1 MEVNFRMSNNKI
13 PFGLRDGVL
22 VEVSE
27 VKSGLA
33 CGCICPSCHG
43 KLQANKGQK
52 VSHYFS
58 HDPSNATKTT
68 KACESAFE
76 TSIHLMAKQ
85 ILSEEGVSKFP
96 KLSVTLTQKDKLGN
110 SHEETCMVTEES
122 LMKFSHVK
130 LEQQLSVIRPDII
143 AYNSSTPYLIEI
155 AVTHFVD
162 TEKLK
167 WIRANEMYAIEID
180 LSKVTYTTTKE
191 ALKQLIIESVAN
203 KKWLSNPEAHAKKSE
218 LKMKLDERVRVVNE
232 NIDKAKLKN
241 KVASHI
247 DVVVPQ
253 KKNVTS
259 GYDSKTKNIKES
271 DPRWF
276 LCEACRHVFKVALKD
291 APYTIKSIPCPE
303 CEHAISAR

>member
-1 MEVNFRMSNNKI
+1 MEFNFTMSNNKI

-22 VEVSE
+22 VEVLE

-33 CGCICPSCHG
+33 CGCVCPSCHR
-43 KLQANKGQK
+43 KLQANKGEK

-58 HDPSNATKTT
+58 HDPSNTTKAT

-96 KLSVTLTQKDKLGN
+96 KLSVTVTQTDKLGN
-110 SHEETCMVTEES
+110 SHEEACVVTEES
-122 LMKFSHVK
+122 LMNFSHVK

-143 AYNSSTPYLIEI
+143 AYKNSTPYLIEI

-162 TEKLK
+162 SEKLK

-191 ALKQLIIESVAN
+191 ALKQLIIENVAN
-203 KKWLSNPEAHAKKSE
+203 KKWLSNPEAHTKKSE
-218 LKMKLDERVRVVNE
+218 LKIKLAERVRVINE
-232 NIDKAKLKN
+232 DIDEVKLKN
-241 KVASHI
+241 KITSHI
-247 DVVVPQ
+247 NIVVPQ
-253 KKNVTS
+253 KNNVTS
-259 GYDSKTKNIKES
+259 GYDSKTKNIKNLILGGFS
-271 DPRWF
+271 VR
-276 LCEACRHVFKVALKD
+276 RVTMYSK
-291 APYTIKSIPCPE
+291 
-303 CEHAISAR
+303 